1 MLQQQH
7 RVFSSTARG
16 RFGRE
21 SSRGRLKAIFSSIAG
36 AAVGMFAGWKAHAMS
51 AAADEGFTGA
61 AAVVR
66 LCPAAAY
73 TPDKSSCRETPE
85 GRVQIFKPPQV
96 QAWQE
101 FVGSRD
107 GFISLQILAQPP
119 ADERTAAAAAAAVPA
134 AAQLGD
140 QLGTILLIERW
151 KSQAA
156 LQAAET
162 EAHNRVARLRMQQF
176 DQQNLQEQLPT
187 RQQTE
192 KQQRGNS
199 EQQQQLQMLA
209 DALTWPARAYTMD
222 SRAATPLW
230 LALR

>member
-1 MLQQQH
+1 MPLQRAASAAAAAACGRSFGSFTAFHDGGIGRPPVVRMLQQQH

-96 QAWQE
+96 QGNTRMHMFPLCARRYWTCWCLSCCCCTLLALTFCVLFCARVAAAWQE

-140 QLGTILLIERW
+140 QLGTILLIER
-151 KSQAA
+151 
-156 LQAAET
+156 
-162 EAHNRVARLRMQQF
+162 
-176 DQQNLQEQLPT
+176 
-187 RQQTE
+187 
-192 KQQRGNS
+192 
-199 EQQQQLQMLA
+199 
-209 DALTWPARAYTMD
+209 
-222 SRAATPLW
+222 
-230 LALR
+230 